1 VVIAHTPDEARAA
14 FVTLGRQPVAF
25 KVVSRDIIHK
35 SDAGGVRL
43 NVADDFAQRTSA
55 RCSMTSVRRTS

>member
-1 VVIAHTPDEARAA
+1 M
-14 FVTLGRQPVAF
+14 TLGRQPVAF

-35 SDAGGVRL
+35 SDAGGMRL
-43 NVADDFAQRTSA
+43 NVADDLAQRTSA